1 MTLMISSSNSSSG
14 NDYVSPPIVSTKH
27 KSMIT
32 FNNTAT
38 TVTVTP
44 SNSSADLL
52 SQPHQQ
58 KQQQQYQLEPSP
70 RPFKKRK
77 MSVTMIESS
86 ILPPTRNNDNNV
98 NHDDPNDQADHTK
111 EGSLR
116 EEKAGEE
123 EEAAIHRR
131 AVLASKLRA
140 DNVTQR
146 IMIRPSD
153 YVRTVFIKNGLNPN
167 TLHEYTN
174 TNSTTTTNNAACI
187 LSQDDY
193 THYYPQ
199 PTQLDIDIHHK
210 HSQELYDYIRC
221 GNDLDGFKRRVREL
235 KQEYYPQTATTSTST
250 QVYFRCCNKFGESLM
265 HLACRRGRTDMV
277 QFLIEELNATTNNDT
292 TTNEDNNNGT
302 SLAATTRARARQ
314 VLSIRDDYN
323 KTPFHDACWTTTP
336 NFELIDLLLKY
347 VPEQLLMKDVRN
359 KTPFD
364 YVQQRDY
371 AAWLRFIW
379 ERKSLFKV

>member
-1 MTLMISSSNSSSG
+1 
-14 NDYVSPPIVSTKH
+14 
-27 KSMIT
+27 MIT

-98 NHDDPNDQADHTK
+98 NHDDHNDQADHTK
-111 EGSLR
+111 EGTLR
-116 EEKAGEE
+116 EEEKEKEE
-123 EEAAIHRR
+123 EAIHRR
-131 AVLASKLRA
+131 EVLASKLRA

-167 TLHEYTN
+167 TLYEYTN
-174 TNSTTTTNNAACI
+174 SSTTTTTNNAAC
-187 LSQDDY
+187 SQAQDY

-235 KQEYYPQTATTSTST
+235 KQEYYPQTTTTSTST

-277 QFLIEELNATTNNDT
+277 QFLIEELNATDNDTT